1 LTSDNHINGAATP
14 RQCVFGRPARCQL
27 PIIWRPRRQRG
38 GLGDLCELTHLIESS
53 VIDVTSIID
62 PQIIRSSI
70 HLPFAFAA
78 TRRCS

>member
-1 LTSDNHINGAATP
+1 MRFRPSGTPSTPNHLAPSPVSAA
-14 RQCVFGRPARCQL
+14 VPA
-27 PIIWRPRRQRG
+27 IS
-38 GLGDLCELTHLIESS
+38 ELTHLIESS